1 MQSGSVVYF
10 YLEQI
15 GLDRNQGPGPIST
28 LRLLGLGYWLLK
40 PENRVQIPE
49 GVPNFNMENIS
60 CCWKKRRRLQ
70 SRPLRLGHL

>member
-49 GVPNFNMENIS
+49 GVPNFNMETYHVVG
-60 CCWKKRRRLQ
+60 KREDDSNQ
-70 SRPLRLGHL
+70 DH